1 MLQPGD
7 RQVQQRSM
15 QDPFGMFDMQPFG
28 GGGFG
33 GLFGSMFGQ
42 MNQMM
47 QVDAASERSHVWEME
62 RMGPGFPG
70 AVMNSG
76 NGGSFSCQTFSFS
89 SRMGPDGQ
97 MHTEQF
103 ASSAVRDRR
112 RDMHEVQ
119 QAYSN
124 SSTGVDKMSLERQL
138 EGRARK
144 TVKER
149 TRGTME
155 ERQTDMFRGMD
166 EADAADFDS
175 QWQQRAAPSL
185 PRHQGFARML
195 GDARGPGRQMSRDYG
210 RQQALPSGYDDTGAG
225 YEGYEGYGGYGGYG
239 GYAPQRTPGRVQGG
253 PASAQPRPARQW

>member
-47 QVDAASERSHVWEME
+47 QEME